1 MPSKEV
7 VFYGL
12 MAAIAC
18 VTTIATHHRLAVQL
32 FEMQWAQSVHSHT
45 VLDTFHQRV
54 DLRYFAGH
62 VLVIVNIA
70 SQCGLTGQQYAGLTQ
85 LLAKY
90 GERGLRILNFPCN
103 QFGQQM
109 PHSDGQEMMDHLRQ
123 EKANIGDVFAK
134 IEVNGPGAAPL
145 YKLLTRN
152 RSNLRGGKIEWNFV
166 KFLVDR
172 RGQVYARYGAK
183 AEPSALSGDIER
195 LLGEGSK

>member
-1 MPSKEV
+1 MPSKWH
-7 VFYGL
+7 L
-12 MAAIAC
+12 MAANAC
-18 VTTIATHHRLAVQL
+18 VTTIVTHHRLAVQL

-54 DLRYFAGH
+54 DLQYIAGH

-103 QFGQQM
+103 QFDQQM
-109 PHSDGQEMMDHLRQ
+109 PQSDGQEMMDHLRQ
-123 EKANIGDVFAK
+123 EGAKIGDVFAK

-172 RGQVYARYGAK
+172 RGQVYAHF
-183 AEPSALSGDIER
+183 PVTLSGCSVK
-195 LLGEGSK
+195 GPNK